1 MENIITKIIEKIKI
15 KFINKNNLPQNYVLE
30 EMPPILTTTTPEENI
45 TEEEMNIDSLLE
57 EDYSDNIE
65 KFIEVLTTHFS
76 PEDLTRF
83 YNNMDSIDIKIISKK
98 RFQQVSQNQPNT
110 KKNLGEYYPT
120 CNSMLLVEEDYNKVI
135 YHKLFH
141 VASSNFDMEN
151 RVSFLGFSQSRL
163 EGGTN
168 VGEPLNEGYT
178 ELMTNRYFFP
188 STESKYYK
196 YEVRVASQIEEIVGQ
211 EKMEKLYLN
220 ANLYGL
226 IKELEKYASSDN
238 IKIFLDNLEYV
249 YSNYNKSELHHSVRR
264 NIYNIIEEIET
275 FLYETKLNK
284 IYITNQSLHTK
295 EEYMQEFLT
304 QKDTISKIVIE
315 KPNGTYII
323 DYDKITAVV
332 LEKYKNSLLL
342 ANAPVLKLSKN

>member
-15 KFINKNNLPQNYVLE
+15 KFINKNKFPQNYVLE
-30 EMPPILTTTTPEENI
+30 EIPPILTTTKPEENI

-57 EDYSDNIE
+57 EDYSNNIE

-83 YNNMDSIDIKIISKK
+83 YNNMDSIDIKVISKK
-98 RFQQVSQNQPNT
+98 KFQQVSQNTT

-163 EGGTN
+163 EGGVN

-196 YEVRVASQIEEIVGQ
+196 YEVRVARQIEEIVGQ

-226 IKELEKYASSDN
+226 LKELEKYTSSDN
-238 IKIFLDNLEYV
+238 IKIFLDNLQYV
-249 YSNYNKSELHHSVRR
+249 YSNYNKSELHHSIRK
-264 NIYNIIEEIET
+264 NIHNIIEEIET

-284 IYITNQSLHTK
+284 IYITNQNLHSN
-295 EEYMQEFLT
+295 EEYMQEFLA

-315 KPNGTYII
+315 KPTGTYII
-323 DYDKITAVV
+323 DYDKITSAV
-332 LEKYKNSLLL
+332 LEKYQNSLLL
-342 ANAPVLKLSKN
+342 ANTPVLKLNKN

>member
-1 MENIITKIIEKIKI
+1 MENIITKIVEKIKI
-15 KFINKNNLPQNYVLE
+15 KFINKDKIPQNYVLKE
-30 EMPPILTTTTPEENI
+30 IPPILTTTAPEESI
-45 TEEEMNIDSLLE
+45 TEEEMNVNSLLE
-57 EDYSDNIE
+57 EDCSDNIE
-65 KFIEVLTTHFS
+65 KFIEVMTIHFS

-83 YNNMDSIDIKIISKK
+83 YNNMDSLNIKIISKK
-98 RFQQVSQNQPNT
+98 RFQEISQST
-110 KKNLGEYYPT
+110 TRKILGEYYPT
-120 CNSMLLVEEDYNKVI
+120 CNAMLLVEEDYNKVI

-163 EGGTN
+163 EGGNN

-188 STESKYYK
+188 SIESKYYK
-196 YEVRVASQIEEIVGQ
+196 YELRVARQIEEIVGKD
-211 EKMEKLYLN
+211 KMEKLYLN

-226 IKELEKYASSDN
+226 LKELEKYVTSADD

-249 YSNYNKSELHHSVRR
+249 YRNYNKKELSHNIRK
-264 NIYNIIEEIET
+264 NIYSLITEIEM

-284 IYITNQSLHTK
+284 IYITNSNIHTK
-295 EEYMQEFLT
+295 EEYMEEFLT
-304 QKDTISKIVIE
+304 QKDAISKIVIE

-323 DYDKITAVV
+323 DYDKITSDV

-342 ANAPVLKLSKN
+342 ADHPILKLNKN